1 MATMPNTTT
10 DVEIKLQDGRT
21 VRAALAK
28 PSAARAPG
36 LILIHEWW
44 GLNDEM
50 REVAAR
56 MAGEGYLALAV
67 DLFEGRTANEPSG
80 AKELMSSLDPAKAKT
95 TLVGWIDWLRNAPGS
110 NGKVGTLGFCLG
122 GAWSLNAS
130 LAAPVDATVIYY
142 GNVKKTAEQLKSLK
156 GPVLGHFGR
165 LDQAISVEM
174 AEGFREALHAAKK
187 SGEIH
192 VYEANHAFSRLG
204 GPNYDATSAKLAEQR
219 TLEFL
224 RKNLS

>member
-1 MATMPNTTT
+1 MANKTT
-10 DVEIKLQDGRT
+10 DVEIKLADGRT
-21 VRAALAK
+21 ARAALAK
-28 PSAARAPG
+28 PSVANAPG

-50 REVAAR
+50 REIATR
-56 MAGEGYLALAV
+56 MAGEGYQALAV
-67 DLFEGRTANEPSG
+67 DLFEGQTANEPTR
-80 AKELMSSLDPAKAKT
+80 AKELMGSLDPAKAT
-95 TLVGWIDWLRNAPGS
+95 ATLVGWIDWLRKAPGG

-130 LAAPVDATVIYY
+130 LATPVDATVIYY
-142 GNVKKTAEQLKSLK
+142 GNVKKTAEELKPLK

-165 LDQAISVEM
+165 LDQAITVES
-174 AEGFREALHAAKK
+174 ADAFREALRAANK

-204 GPNYDATSAKLAEQR
+204 GPNYDAKSAELAEQR
-219 TLEFL
+219 TLAFL

>member
-1 MATMPNTTT
+1 MPNTTT

-50 REVAAR
+50 REIAAR

-67 DLFEGRTANEPSG
+67 DLFEGRSANEPNR
-80 AKELMSSLDPAKAKT
+80 AKELMSSLDPAKAKA
-95 TLVGWIDWLRNAPGS
+95 TLVGWIDWLRNAPDS

-130 LAAPVDATVIYY
+130 LTAPVDATVIYY
-142 GNVKKTAEQLKSLK
+142 GNVKKTAEELKSLK

-187 SGEIH
+187 PGEIH

-204 GPNYDATSAKLAEQR
+204 GPNYDATSAKLAQQR